1 MFVLLEL
8 AAFDVVGVFLNVRV
22 PLLGKVI
29 EREDRRN
36 RADWHARAAV
46 DALHRVNEELV
57 NLFELRAA
65 VFVLCVLFRMNAVH
79 WARIHTGRILGP
91 DTGFRNNI
99 CHCAPPLSTAFPA
112 NWIDLLLTYTLSVEV
127 PPRASV
133 GPRSHLHVYS
143 SPTRSPALVQVH
155 PPDRHPHR

>member
-8 AAFDVVGVFLNVRV
+8 AAFNVVGVFLNVRV

-57 NLFELRAA
+57 NLFESRAA
-65 VFVLCVLFRMNAVH
+65 VVVPCVLFRMNAVH

-91 DTGFRNNI
+91 DTGLRNYI
-99 CHCAPPLSTAFPA
+99 CHCALLLSTGISRQMDRPA
-112 NWIDLLLTYTLSVEV
+112 SYLYIVGRGPSSSICRFQI
-127 PPRASV
+127 PPSRV
-133 GPRSHLHVYS
+133 
-143 SPTRSPALVQVH
+143 
-155 PPDRHPHR
+155 